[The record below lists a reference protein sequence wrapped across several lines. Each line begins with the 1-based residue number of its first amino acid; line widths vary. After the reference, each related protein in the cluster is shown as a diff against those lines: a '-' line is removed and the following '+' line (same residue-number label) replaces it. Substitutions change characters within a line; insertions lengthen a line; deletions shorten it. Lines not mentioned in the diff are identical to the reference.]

1 MAILDKTA
9 LEALWI
15 QAGGTPGTADVASAI
30 ALAESKGD
38 TAAIDNTNYPRRPNY
53 HPAPPGSSKEFSVGL
68 WQINLLAHP
77 TYTQADMLVA
87 LKNAQAAVAISNKGA
102 DFGAW
107 STYTNHAYRAYL
119 EDVIG
124 GALATGSGQ
133 PQTPPP
139 TPAPKV
145 SPPVA
150 GPGKPPPATADVP
163 ADVFLTWAGL
173 RSTLG
178 VGVPQRIN
186 RARAAAKAMRDAV
199 R

>member
-1 MAILDKTA
+1 MATLDKTQ

-15 QAGGTPGTADVASAI
+15 QAGGTADSADVASAI
-30 ALAESKGD
+30 ALAESGGD
-38 TAAIDNTNYPRRPNY
+38 PTKIDNTNYPGRAGY
-53 HPAPPGSSKEFSVGL
+53 HQAPPGSSKEFSVGL

-77 TYTQADMLVA
+77 TYTQADMLVP
-87 LKNAQAAVAISNKGA
+87 LKNAQAAVAISKKGA

-107 STYTNHAYRAYL
+107 TTFTNHAYRAFL

-133 PQTPPP
+133 PATLVPA
-139 TPAPKV
+139 PAPKV
-145 SPPVA
+145 SPPVV
-150 GPGKPPPATADVP
+150 GSGSPLPATAAVP
-163 ADVFLTWAGL
+163 ADVFKTWAGL
-173 RSTLG
+173 RATLG
-178 VGVPQRIN
+178 VGVPHRIN

>member
-15 QAGGTPGTADVASAI
+15 QAGGTPDTADVASAI

-38 TAAIDNTNYPRRPNY
+38 SAAIDNTNYPRRAGY

-107 STYTNHAYRAYL
+107 STYTNHAYRAFL

-124 GALATGSGQ
+124 GALNTGSGV
-133 PQTPPP
+133 PVVVGVA
-139 TPAPKV
+139 PAPKV
-145 SPPVA
+145 SPPVV
-150 GPGKPPPATADVP
+150 GPGPAPPATADVP
-163 ADVFLTWAGL
+163 ADVFKTWAGF
-173 RSTLG
+173 RATLG